1 MPKEFGFKYDG
12 AEPTRH
18 GDWEHKG
25 RCTDFE

>member
-1 MPKEFGFKYDG
+1 MPDEHGFKYEG